1 MKLPMT
7 VTYEGGTKKL
17 VVAQFADFIAF
28 ENVHNKSVAKMDTEL
43 RLSDLAWIAWH
54 TEKRNKQTA
63 LGFDDWNV
71 TVEELELGGEDARIV
86 PLEKSQPTG

>member
-7 VTYEGGTKKL
+7 VVYEGGTRKL
-17 VVAQFADFIAF
+17 VIAQFSDFIAF

-54 TEKRNKQTA
+54 TEKRNKQTV
-63 LGFDDWNV
+63 LEFDAWNL
-71 TVEELELGGEDARIV
+71 TVEELELGGADARIV

>member
-7 VTYEGGTKKL
+7 VVYDGGTRKV

-28 ENVHNKSVAKMDTEL
+28 ENVHNKSVAKMDAEL

-54 TEKRNKQTA
+54 AEKRNKQTA
-63 LGFDDWNV
+63 LEFNDWNQ

-86 PLEKSQPTG
+86 PLERNQPTG

>member
-7 VTYEGGTKKL
+7 VVYDGGTRKL

-28 ENVHNKSVAKMDTEL
+28 ENAHNKSVAKMDTEL

-63 LGFDDWNV
+63 LGFDEWNL
-71 TVEELELGGEDARIV
+71 TVSELELGGEDARIV
-86 PLEKSQPTG
+86 PLGSNQPTG